1 MCWPRESLESNTTV
15 KQVIRKISYWKCSDR
30 SVSDWNKAELG
41 RVKWS
46 WNNPEV
52 EAFSEPKSMLLSCFH
67 LSYNFRSQASNLK
80 PQLNGKTLRVT
91 FERSLKVIF
100 IKNCTSSD
108 LKLSN
113 DYSHLRSMQTPIFTK
128 LLLFYFA
135 CFFYRV
141 APAIPVWKRTINYVL
156 HACDVAQNCILNC
169 LRIFRMFRSIFE
181 EWKWKM
187 CKKWISVSVLACKFF
202 RFQRKYSLHTF
213 HCFMTVSWLK
223 KIFTPWFTALITI
236 RWCR

>member
-67 LSYNFRSQASNLK
+67 LSYNFRSRASNLK

-135 CFFYRV
+135 CFFLSCCTGDSSLNENNKLRV
-141 APAIPVWKRTINYVL
+141 ACMWHCPKL
-156 HACDVAQNCILNC
+156 HFKLFTNFSN
-169 LRIFRMFRSIFE
+169 
-181 EWKWKM
+181 
-187 CKKWISVSVLACKFF
+187 VSVNIWRMKMKNVQKMNFCVGLGL
-202 RFQRKYSLHTF
+202 QVLP
-213 HCFMTVSWLK
+213 VS
-223 KIFTPWFTALITI
+223 A
-236 RWCR
+236 